1 MRSLIPLQ
9 FNFEG
14 RYDMVRFFKLIQEH
28 DMFAM
33 VRLGPFIQAEWN
45 HGSVRPTNY
54 HSSVKYAHIDLIVLC
69 FFYAIFS
76 TFFQWSALLA

>member
-1 MRSLIPLQ
+1 MVIDTPDPSINRLMHTHLRSLIPLQ

-14 RYDMVRFFKLIQEH
+14 QYDMVRFFKLIQEH

-45 HGSVRPTNY
+45 HGFVRVPSTSLPSLLCTN
-54 HSSVKYAHIDLIVLC
+54 
-69 FFYAIFS
+69 
-76 TFFQWSALLA
+76 

>member
-1 MRSLIPLQ
+1 MAIDTPDPSINRLMHTEMRSLISLQ
-9 FNFEG
+9 FNFDG

-45 HGSVRPTNY
+45 HGFVHVPSTSLPSV
-54 HSSVKYAHIDLIVLC
+54 
-69 FFYAIFS
+69 
-76 TFFQWSALLA
+76 LLL

>member
-1 MRSLIPLQ
+1 MQ

-14 RYDMVRFFKLIQEH
+14 RYDMVKFFKLIQEH

-45 HGSVRPTNY
+45 HGFVHVPSTSL
-54 HSSVKYAHIDLIVLC
+54 SSVALIIRICYHLPKVFPFSSVL
-69 FFYAIFS
+69 F
-76 TFFQWSALLA
+76 